1 MLIDQGTVFRNNY
14 IAILIQT
21 ELVVKYYQYDLLD
34 KIWFIYLVIVFN
46 TVKWEVGRLLDQI
59 RSWKER
65 KDKIRL
71 K

>member
-34 KIWFIYLVIVFN
+34 KI
-46 TVKWEVGRLLDQI
+46 
-59 RSWKER
+59 
-65 KDKIRL
+65 
-71 K
+71 

>member
-1 MLIDQGTVFRNNY
+1 MSIDQGTVFRNNY

>member
-1 MLIDQGTVFRNNY
+1 MLIDQGTVFRNYY
-14 IAILIQT
+14 IAILIET

-34 KIWFIYLVIVFN
+34 KIWFIYLVVVFN
-46 TVKWEVGRLLDQI
+46 TVRWAVRRLLDQI
-59 RSWKER
+59 RSWQER

>member
-1 MLIDQGTVFRNNY
+1 MSIDQGTVFRNNY

-21 ELVVKYYQYDLLD
+21 ELVVKYYQYDLLH